1 MHLLVTRPL
10 PDAERTAQALRERG
24 HRVTLAPVL
33 QLEVIEVAVGDG
45 PYAAVVMTSANAA
58 RAIAQH
64 PRLPSLTALPAF
76 TVGAHTA
83 ATARRIGFASV
94 TSADGALP
102 DVARLIAATLPPGRL
117 LYLAAEQRA
126 GDLDSLLAADGFR
139 VDTVVSYRMVANP
152 ALAQDLRAAL
162 AARPDGVLHYSGRS
176 AQMFLAGAEAA
187 GVLDAVRTLT
197 HYCLSADV
205 SAPLHDAGA
214 GTVKIAAQPNEA
226 AMMALL

>member
-24 HRVTLAPVL
+24 HRVTLVPVL
-33 QLEVIEVAVGDG
+33 QLEVIEVALGDG

-58 RAIAQH
+58 RAIAQY
-64 PRLPSLTALPAF
+64 PRLASLTALPVF

-83 ATARRIGFASV
+83 AAVRRIGFARV

-102 DVARLIAATLPPGRL
+102 DLARLIAATLPPGRL

-126 GDLDSLLAADGFR
+126 GDLGTLAADGFD
-139 VDTVVSYRMVANP
+139 VDTVVVYRMMANP

-187 GVLDAVRTLT
+187 GVLDAVRALT

-205 SAPLHDAGA
+205 AAPLRDAGG
-214 GTVKIAAQPNEA
+214 GTLKIAAQPNET

>member
-10 PDAERTAQALRERG
+10 PDGERTAQALRERG

-33 QLEVIEVAVGDG
+33 QFEVIEVAVGDG

-64 PRLPSLTALPAF
+64 PRLASLTVLPAF

-83 ATARRIGFASV
+83 AAARRIGFARV

-102 DVARLIAATLPPGRL
+102 DLARLIAATLPPGRL

-126 GDLDSLLAADGFR
+126 GDFDSMLAADGFHL
-139 VDTVVSYRMVANP
+139 DTAVAYRMVANS

-162 AARPDGVLHYSGRS
+162 ATRPDGVLHYSSRS

-205 SAPLHDAGA
+205 AAPLRDVRA
-214 GTVKIAAQPNEA
+214 GTVKIAAQPNEG

>member
-24 HRVTLAPVL
+24 HRVTLVPVL
-33 QLEVIEVAVGDG
+33 QLEVIEVALGDG

-58 RAIAQH
+58 RAIAQY
-64 PRLPSLTALPAF
+64 PRLASLTALPVF

-83 ATARRIGFASV
+83 TAVRRIGFARV

-102 DVARLIAATLPPGRL
+102 DLARLIAATLPPGRL

-126 GDLDSLLAADGFR
+126 GDLGTLAADGFD
-139 VDTVVSYRMVANP
+139 VDTVVVYRMMANP

-176 AQMFLAGAEAA
+176 AQMFLAGAEAG
-187 GVLDAVRTLT
+187 GVLDAVRALT

-205 SAPLHDAGA
+205 AAPLRDAGG
-214 GTVKIAAQPNEA
+214 GTLKIAAQPNET

>member
-1 MHLLVTRPL
+1 MHLLVTRPS
-10 PDAERTAQALRERG
+10 PDGERTAQALRERG

-33 QLEVIEVAVGDG
+33 QLEIIEIALGDG

-64 PRLPSLTALPAF
+64 PQLPSLTGLPVF

-83 ATARRIGFASV
+83 VAARRIGFARV
-94 TSADGALP
+94 MSADGALP
-102 DVARLIAATLPPGRL
+102 DLARLVVASLPPGRL

-126 GDLDSLLAADGFR
+126 GDLKLLAAGGFA
-139 VDTVVSYRMVANP
+139 VDTVVAYRMVANP
-152 ALAQDLRAAL
+152 VLAQDLFAAL
-162 AARPDGVLHYSGRS
+162 KARLDGVLHYSGRS
-176 AQMFLAGAEAA
+176 AEMFLAGAKAA
-187 GVLDAVRTLT
+187 GVLDAACALP

-205 SAPLHDAGA
+205 AAPLRGAGA
-214 GTVKIAAQPNEA
+214 ATVKIAAQPNEA